1 MRIFPTDKNQIKKDD
16 MRKMFFILTTGI
28 LLAACGTPA
37 KVLTSDEIR
46 TMTTRIIQADY
57 DMTFTSA
64 LSLLQSE
71 GFLINN
77 TDKETGLINASKQ
90 EDASNATLNK
100 ILWGSATEA
109 YTTKAVFLII
119 KLNDR
124 LTEVKLTMYQGSI
137 NTFID
142 DSWSENQTE
151 ENRMVQNADIY
162 RLWLNN
168 LEAEIAR
175 RESFRGNNPD
185 TYSREGNREKKV
197 AP

>member
-1 MRIFPTDKNQIKKDD
+1 MRVSSIDKNLTKKND
-16 MRKMFFILTTGI
+16 MRKVFFILMTGI

-175 RESFRGNNPD
+175 RESFKKNDSD
-185 TYSREGNREKKV
+185 T
-197 AP
+197 

>member
-1 MRIFPTDKNQIKKDD
+1 
-16 MRKMFFILTTGI
+16 MRKTFFILMTGI

-124 LTEVKLTMYQGSI
+124 LAEVKLTMYQGSM

-142 DSWSENQTE
+142 DSWSENQ
-151 ENRMVQNADIY
+151 MVQNADIY
-162 RLWLNN
+162 RMWLNN
-168 LEAEIAR
+168 LETEIAR